1 MGKLII
7 KNRYGTIPNDLLN
20 SVDISFKAK
29 GLYAYIQSKPDNW
42 EFSAERIAKQV
53 KEGLPS
59 VVSALKELENFGY
72 LVRKR
77 YQNSKGFWVVDYLLY
92 EIPNEENLY
101 AGNPMQENPNIG
113 KPSNISNI
121 DFSKQEVINYT
132 NKKEREVTLVPD
144 FEFFWDIYNK
154 KIDRFKCE
162 KAWGKLNQLERD
174 KIIETVRDYVKFNS
188 EIKFRKNPLTYLN
201 GKSFNDE
208 IPDYSKKEF
217 NPEPPIGKMTK
228 GLLQQQEIYN
238 ELLEQL
244 ENGTYVNPFDISK
257 R

>member
-77 YQNSKGFWVVDYLLY
+77 YQNNKGFWIVDYLLY

-113 KPSNISNI
+113 NPSNISNI
-121 DFSKQEVINYT
+121 DFSKQEDNNYT
-132 NKKEREVTLVPD
+132 IKKERVVSEPSQTFYERVLE
-144 FEFFWDIYNK
+144 FENLLGDEFQNFISYWEETDEKGKSRWKSQKFFNISRRISTWMQNK
-154 KIDRFKCE
+154 S
-162 KAWGKLNQLERD
+162 
-174 KIIETVRDYVKFNS
+174 KFNNNGNEPKLGTS
-188 EIKFRKNPLTYLN
+188 AARMEALRKW
-201 GKSFNDE
+201 
-208 IPDYSKKEF
+208 
-217 NPEPPIGKMTK
+217 
-228 GLLQQQEIYN
+228 
-238 ELLEQL
+238 
-244 ENGTYVNPFDISK
+244 
-257 R
+257 